1 VDCVQSAEE
10 LERLTVDEQLEPIE
24 RAVYLLRSVD
34 IHLNSYTLVGCSS
47 TSATRGVPSILPR
60 WEISVGNPLSI

>member
-1 VDCVQSAEE
+1 MQSAEE

-34 IHLNSYTLVGCSS
+34 VHLDSYTLVGCSPS
-47 TSATRGVPSILPR
+47 TTRGVPSILR
-60 WEISVGNPLSI
+60 TLEISVGNPLNT